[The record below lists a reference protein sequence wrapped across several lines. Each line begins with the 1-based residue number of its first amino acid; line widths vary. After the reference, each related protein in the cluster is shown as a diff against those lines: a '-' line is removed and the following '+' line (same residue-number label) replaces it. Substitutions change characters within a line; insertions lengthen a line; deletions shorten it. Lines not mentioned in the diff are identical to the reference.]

1 MLFNNLFFFH
11 RFLAYLTLIVS
22 SRTLKIN
29 TKEAMLMKR
38 DVSVETK
45 KAQFMVEKA
54 MDDITRATCKVLMD
68 YVSRMYVTSF
78 AKAIAYLGLESEDAI
93 DLLDNMDY
101 DTRRQVEAFAKGYQK
116 SDAQV
121 ISKVEHIV
129 TSSGMDFTNDYKI
142 IQDNIILSGK
152 VFAEEA
158 VHNFQNKTPIFQ
170 KKIEDCLFSFE
181 DFQYLDDRAIQKVLR
196 DTDIQELA
204 KALKNASTEV
214 QDKIFRNMS
223 QRAATM
229 LKEDMEWMGPVRAQ
243 DVVEAQANLV
253 KIVFRL
259 SNNGDI
265 LLTMKEDIE
274 KLYI

>member
-1 MLFNNLFFFH
+1 
-11 RFLAYLTLIVS
+11 
-22 SRTLKIN
+22 
-29 TKEAMLMKR
+29 MKR
-38 DVSVETK
+38 EISVEAK

-54 MDDITRATCKVLMD
+54 MVDITRATRKVLMD

-78 AKAIAYLGLESEDAI
+78 AKAITYLGLESEDAI

-101 DTRRQVEAFAKGYQK
+101 DTRRQVEAFAKEYQK

-121 ISKVEHIV
+121 ISEVEHIV
-129 TSSGMDFTNDYKI
+129 TTSGMDFTDDYKI
-142 IQDNIILSGK
+142 IKENIILSGK
-152 VFAEEA
+152 AFADEA
-158 VHNFQNKTPIFQ
+158 VHNFQNETPIFQ

-196 DTDIQELA
+196 ETDTQELT
-204 KALKNASTEV
+204 KALKGASTEV

-223 QRAATM
+223 QRVANM

-243 DVVEAQANLV
+243 DVDAAQANLV

-265 LLTMKEDIE
+265 LLTLKEDIG
-274 KLYI
+274 KMYL

>member
-1 MLFNNLFFFH
+1 
-11 RFLAYLTLIVS
+11 
-22 SRTLKIN
+22 
-29 TKEAMLMKR
+29 MLMKR

-54 MDDITRATCKVLMD
+54 MDDITRGTRKVLMD

-101 DTRRQVEAFAKGYQK
+101 DTRCQVEAFA
-116 SDAQV
+116 
-121 ISKVEHIV
+121 
-129 TSSGMDFTNDYKI
+129 
-142 IQDNIILSGK
+142 
-152 VFAEEA
+152 EET
-158 VHNFQNKTPIFQ
+158 VHNFQNETPIFQ

-204 KALKNASTEV
+204 KALKGASTEV
-214 QDKIFRNMS
+214 QAKIFRNMS

-229 LKEDMEWMGPVRAQ
+229 LKEDMEWMGPVR
-243 DVVEAQANLV
+243 DFL
-253 KIVFRL
+253 
-259 SNNGDI
+259 
-265 LLTMKEDIE
+265 
-274 KLYI
+274 

>member
-1 MLFNNLFFFH
+1 
-11 RFLAYLTLIVS
+11 
-22 SRTLKIN
+22 
-29 TKEAMLMKR
+29 MKR
-38 DVSVETK
+38 EVSIEVK

-54 MDDITRATCKVLMD
+54 MGDITRGTRKVLMD

-78 AKAIAYLGLESEDAI
+78 AKAIAYLGQESEDANS
-93 DLLDNMDY
+93 LLNTMDA
-101 DTRRQVEAFAKGYQK
+101 DTRHQVEAFAKDYQK

-121 ISKVEHIV
+121 ISEVEHIV
-129 TSSGMDFTNDYKI
+129 TSSGMDFTDDYKI
-142 IQDNIILSGK
+142 IKDNIILSGK
-152 VFAEEA
+152 AFAEEA
-158 VHNFQNKTPIFQ
+158 IHNFQNKTPIFH

-196 DTDIQELA
+196 DTDMQELA
-204 KALKNASTEV
+204 KALKGASTEV
-214 QDKIFRNMS
+214 QAKIFRNMS

-243 DVVEAQANLV
+243 DVVAAQANLV

-265 LLTMKEDIE
+265 LLTLKEDIG